1 MVRVI
6 KIKDLVKKAK
16 HGDKEAFISLF
27 QLHKDQLYRMAY
39 IYTRNIDDAL
49 DVIQETAY
57 QAYKKISTLKNEK
70 YFKTWIIRITIN
82 CSINLVRKQETALN
96 MEPAYIEKSVY
107 KDDDVP
113 LYIII
118 EELLSYLNYSEKSV
132 IVLKFYFGYSY
143 KEIAEMLDLPIGT
156 IKSRY
161 YRSLDKLRNSVER
174 GDYYEE

>member
-1 MVRVI
+1 MI
-6 KIKDLVKKAK
+6 KIKNLVEKAK
-16 HGDKEAFISLF
+16 HGDKEAFIALF
-27 QLHKDQLYRMAY
+27 QLYKDQLYRMAY
-39 IYTRNIDDAL
+39 IYTRNKDDAL
-49 DVIQETAY
+49 DVMQETAY
-57 QAYKKISTLKNEK
+57 QAYKKISTLKNEM

-82 CSINLVRKQETALN
+82 CSINLVRKQEKALN
-96 MEPAYIEKSVY
+96 IEPEYIQKSFY

-132 IVLKFYFGYSY
+132 IILKFYFGYSY
-143 KEIAEMLDLPIGT
+143 NEIGEMLNLPIGT

-161 YRSLDKLRNSVER
+161 YRSLDKLRKSVER